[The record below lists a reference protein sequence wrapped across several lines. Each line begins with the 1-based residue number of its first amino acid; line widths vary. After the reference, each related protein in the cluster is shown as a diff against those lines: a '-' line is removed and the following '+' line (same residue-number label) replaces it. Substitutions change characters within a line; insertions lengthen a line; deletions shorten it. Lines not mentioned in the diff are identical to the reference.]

1 MWLVVTLIV
10 FILARQLSKRYQHP
24 ILNPLLICLVVII
37 PLLLMLKVPYEVYFD
52 DNKWIHYLLEPAVVA
67 LAFPLYEQLP
77 QIRSRWKVIVTA
89 CVCGSILSMMTGT
102 AIAFALGADLQLTA
116 SILPKSVTTP
126 IAMAVAEQIG
136 GVPSLAAVMV
146 LIAGVFGAVLGY
158 PLFKLAR
165 ITHPMAKG
173 LSMGTVAHAL
183 GTAKAAEEN
192 YKDGAFSSLALV
204 LCGVITAILA
214 PIIYP
219 LLLSIFH

>member
-1 MWLVVTLIV
+1 MWLAVTLIV
-10 FILARQLSKRYQHP
+10 FILARKLSKRFQHP
-24 ILNPLLICLVVII
+24 ILNPLLLCLVVII
-37 PLLLMLKVPYEVYFD
+37 PLLLVLNVPYEVYFD

-89 CVCGSILSMMTGT
+89 SLFGSILSMITGT
-102 AIAFALGADLQLTA
+102 AIALALGADLQLTA

-158 PLFKLAR
+158 PLFKLVN

-219 LLLSIFH
+219 LLLSVFH

>member
-1 MWLVVTLIV
+1 MWILVTVVV
-10 FILARQLSKRYQHP
+10 FWLARLLSKRFQHP
-24 ILNPLLICLVVII
+24 VLNPLLICLVVII
-37 PLLLMLKVPYEVYFD
+37 PLLLVLQVPYAVYFE

-89 CVCGSILSMMTGT
+89 GLCGSVLSMITGT
-102 AIAFALGADLQLTA
+102 AIALALGADLQLAA

-158 PLFKLAR
+158 PLFQLAR
-165 ITHPMAKG
+165 ISHPMAKG

-214 PIIYP
+214 PVIYP
-219 LLLSIFH
+219 ILLSVFQ

>member
-1 MWLVVTLIV
+1 
-10 FILARQLSKRYQHP
+10 
-24 ILNPLLICLVVII
+24 
-37 PLLLMLKVPYEVYFD
+37 
-52 DNKWIHYLLEPAVVA
+52 
-67 LAFPLYEQLP
+67 
-77 QIRSRWKVIVTA
+77 
-89 CVCGSILSMMTGT
+89 
-102 AIAFALGADLQLTA
+102 
-116 SILPKSVTTP
+116 
-126 IAMAVAEQIG
+126 MAVAEQIG

-146 LIAGVFGAVLGY
+146 LIAGIFGAVLGY
-158 PLFKLAR
+158 PLFKLIN

-219 LLLSIFH
+219 LLLSVFH